1 VVPLLRQ
8 EAVMDHPARLPIDW
22 PHCENRGHI
31 DLGDDD
37 VRLACP
43 LCNNW
48 CTLCL
53 EGVPTFVPITRP
65 YRGALIAGM
74 RPAAD
79 GEILFEGYACDYH
92 KVGLQSYSY
101 IAPPMIGRYEAGQS
115 YIAAQGPVFV
125 VRYGYGEA
133 GNWQELEDEA
143 RQAIGADRY
152 SPDGSELS
160 PCPAELAARVVR

>member
-1 VVPLLRQ
+1 
-8 EAVMDHPARLPIDW
+8 MDHPARLPIDC

-37 VRLACP
+37 VRLPCP

-53 EGVPTFVPITRP
+53 EGVPTFVPIIRP

-101 IAPPMIGRYEAGQS
+101 IAPPMVGRFQPGEA
-115 YIAAQGPVFV
+115 YLAAQGRAFV
-125 VRYGYGEA
+125 VRYAYGQA
-133 GNWQELEDEA
+133 ASWQELEDA
-143 RQAIGADRY
+143 AQKVVASYKYAPY
-152 SPDGSELS
+152 GSELY
-160 PCPAELAARVVR
+160 PCPTALAAQVAR